1 MCIYPK
7 TCTTYHDS
15 FLMITKLLL
24 PKPTKRGH
32 FSAVCRKKT
41 LDLEKRKQ
49 QQQTHYSQMWISL
62 FSTVLQLWFGKKKK
76 GEKKLQ
82 LIHFRKNQLLVS
94 WKKEE
99 KLLHSSEKKRKMKK
113 RYHKKHKLIIKRKKV
128 WSSLNRIKQV

>member
-94 WKKEE
+94 WKSK
-99 KLLHSSEKKRKMKK
+99 KNYCIRQRRKGKWKKDTIKNTSLLSNEKKCDQ
-113 RYHKKHKLIIKRKKV
+113 V
-128 WSSLNRIKQV
+128 WIG